1 MINLN
6 LYNRT
11 GSYFEGS
18 KSMVDCLIM
27 ALILSSSDALES
39 IRLPVYEQQK
49 IKNHLTLLLHQHD
62 DTQLSC
68 VTMKYQSLTS
78 NDLGTSPK
86 FSKISGPLIISFTS
100 KGSWGL
106 VTGTSMGFLTC
117 CSIKMSLLT
126 SHMYHT
132 LLNF

>member
-62 DTQLSC
+62 HSTELCHHEIS
-68 VTMKYQSLTS
+68 
-78 NDLGTSPK
+78 K
-86 FSKISGPLIISFTS
+86 FDKQ
-100 KGSWGL
+100 
-106 VTGTSMGFLTC
+106 
-117 CSIKMSLLT
+117 
-126 SHMYHT
+126 
-132 LLNF
+132 

>member
-6 LYNRT
+6 LYNRSC
-11 GSYFEGS
+11 SYFEGS

-49 IKNHLTLLLHQHD
+49 IINHLTLLLHQHD
-62 DTQLSC
+62 HSTEL
-68 VTMKYQSLTS
+68 KYQSLTS

-106 VTGTSMGFLTC
+106 VTGISMGFLTC

-132 LLNF
+132 LLTF

>member
-49 IKNHLTLLLHQHD
+49 IKTILLSYYINMII
-62 DTQLSC
+62 QLSC

-86 FSKISGPLIISFTS
+86 FSKVSGPLIISFTS

-117 CSIKMSLLT
+117 CSIKMSLLI

>member
-49 IKNHLTLLLHQHD
+49 IKTILLSYYINMII
-62 DTQLSC
+62 QLSC

-132 LLNF
+132 LLTF

>member
-49 IKNHLTLLLHQHD
+49 IKTILLSYYINMII
-62 DTQLSC
+62 QLSC

-78 NDLGTSPK
+78 NDIGTSPK

-106 VTGTSMGFLTC
+106 VTGISMGFLTC
-117 CSIKMSLLT
+117 CSIKMSLLI

>member
-49 IKNHLTLLLHQHD
+49 IKTILLSYYINMII
-62 DTQLSC
+62 QLSC

-78 NDLGTSPK
+78 NDIGTSPK

-106 VTGTSMGFLTC
+106 VTGISMGFLTC

-132 LLNF
+132 LLTF

>member
-49 IKNHLTLLLHQHD
+49 IKTILLSYYINMII
-62 DTQLSC
+62 QLSC

-106 VTGTSMGFLTC
+106 VTGTSIGFLTC

-132 LLNF
+132 LLTF

>member
-6 LYNRT
+6 LNNRT

-49 IKNHLTLLLHQHD
+49 IINHLTLLLHQHD
-62 DTQLSC
+62 HSTEL
-68 VTMKYQSLTS
+68 KYQSLTS

-106 VTGTSMGFLTC
+106 VTGISMGFLTC

-132 LLNF
+132 LLTF

>member
-6 LYNRT
+6 LNNRT

-49 IKNHLTLLLHQHD
+49 IKTILLSYYINMII
-62 DTQLSC
+62 QLSC

-78 NDLGTSPK
+78 NDIGTSPK

-106 VTGTSMGFLTC
+106 VTGTSIGFLTC

-132 LLNF
+132 LLTF

>member
-6 LYNRT
+6 LNNRT

-49 IKNHLTLLLHQHD
+49 IKTILLSYYINMII
-62 DTQLSC
+62 QLSC

-132 LLNF
+132 LLTF

>member
-49 IKNHLTLLLHQHD
+49 IKTILLSYYINMII
-62 DTQLSC
+62 QLSC

-78 NDLGTSPK
+78 NDIGTSPK

-106 VTGTSMGFLTC
+106 VTGTSIGFLTC

-132 LLNF
+132 LLTF

>member
-49 IKNHLTLLLHQHD
+49 IINHLTLLLHQHD

-106 VTGTSMGFLTC
+106 VTGISMGFLTC

-132 LLNF
+132 LLTF

>member
-49 IKNHLTLLLHQHD
+49 IINHLTLLLHQHD
-62 DTQLSC
+62 HSTELCHHEIS
-68 VTMKYQSLTS
+68 
-78 NDLGTSPK
+78 K
-86 FSKISGPLIISFTS
+86 FDKQWLRYLPKISGPLIISFTS

-106 VTGTSMGFLTC
+106 VTGISMGFLTC

-126 SHMYHT
+126 SHMYDT
-132 LLNF
+132 LLTFWRRI